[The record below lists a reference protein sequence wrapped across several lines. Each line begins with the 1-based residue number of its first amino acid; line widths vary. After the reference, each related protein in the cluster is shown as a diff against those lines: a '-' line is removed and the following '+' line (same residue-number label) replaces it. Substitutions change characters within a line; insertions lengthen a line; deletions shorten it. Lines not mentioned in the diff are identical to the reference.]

1 MNAAV
6 VADTLRRAVQH
17 HQAGRL
23 AEAEAIYR
31 EILRH
36 QPDQTDALHLLGRVA
51 YQVGRH
57 QAALELIG
65 RALAI
70 NAAIPSYYHDLG
82 LVYQA
87 LDRLEDAAGSYRHAL
102 ALQPAL
108 VEVHINLGAVYCL
121 QGRLEDALACFKA
134 ALAVN
139 PDHADAYYNLA
150 YTHSLLGDQ
159 AAAVVHY
166 QQALALRPDYT
177 DAYNN
182 LAAIFI
188 AQGNWAAAIVNGEK
202 AVALRYDLVQAHNNL
217 GIAYFEQGKYDDA
230 VASYQRALA
239 VKPDYARAHCH
250 LGNAYCKQGRNT
262 EAVASYRRALALE
275 PDYAEA
281 CTNLGV
287 ALVCLDQ
294 SDEAVAYCRRALELK
309 PDYARAR
316 HNLAFVLMHMGMA
329 DAALAC
335 CRQAL
340 AFQPDFALAQDTSL
354 LALLYRTAGNPR
366 EIIAAHRGYAAQFEA
381 PRRPSWPMHTNSR
394 DPERRLKVGY
404 VSADFRMHSVAYFME
419 PLLAHH
425 DRDAVEVYG
434 YYNNTREDAV
444 TARLQARVDHWL
456 PCKGMADEELAARI
470 QADGIDILV
479 DLAGHTAGNRLLVF
493 ARKPAP
499 VQVTYLGYPATT
511 GLSAI
516 DYRLVTADTD
526 PPEAEAWHSER
537 LYRLPRSLWC
547 YRPPATMPAV
557 IPTTAAR
564 RNGFITFGSMN
575 NIAKVSEAAVAAWSS
590 ILQAVPGARLVMT
603 SVPAGTV
610 RQHLHERFAAH
621 GIAAGASSSC
631 TASCRRRSTTRC

>member
-281 CTNLGV
+281 YDNKL
-287 ALVCLDQ
+287 
-294 SDEAVAYCRRALELK
+294 
-309 PDYARAR
+309 
-316 HNLAFVLMHMGMA
+316 
-329 DAALAC
+329 
-335 CRQAL
+335 
-340 AFQPDFALAQDTSL
+340 FALNYLPSMHLETL
-354 LALLYRTAGNPR
+354 LSVRRRYS
-366 EIIAAHRGYAAQFEA
+366 AQFEA
-381 PRRPSWPMHTNSR
+381 PLRAAWPNHTNRR

-404 VSADFRMHSVAYFME
+404 VSADFRLHSVAFFME

-425 DRDAVEVYG
+425 DKRAVEVYC
-434 YYNNTREDAV
+434 YYNHTLQDAV
-444 TARLQARVDHWL
+444 NERLQAHADHWI
-456 PCKGMADEELAARI
+456 PCKDLSDAELAARI

-479 DLAGHTAGNRLLVF
+479 DLTGHTRGNRLLVF

-526 PPEAEAWHSER
+526 PPGAEAWHSER

-547 YRPPATMPAV
+547 YRPAPDMPA
-557 IPTTAAR
+557 A
-564 RNGFITFGSMN
+564 
-575 NIAKVSEAAVAAWSS
+575 IA
-590 ILQAVPGARLVMT
+590 IDPGAPQRLHHLRFDEQYRQGLGGRRRGVVKH
-603 SVPAGTV
+603 SAGHA
-610 RQHLHERFAAH
+610 RC
-621 GIAAGASSSC
+621 AAGIDQLTPRRSPRGARAALCGARHRRRSGSRC